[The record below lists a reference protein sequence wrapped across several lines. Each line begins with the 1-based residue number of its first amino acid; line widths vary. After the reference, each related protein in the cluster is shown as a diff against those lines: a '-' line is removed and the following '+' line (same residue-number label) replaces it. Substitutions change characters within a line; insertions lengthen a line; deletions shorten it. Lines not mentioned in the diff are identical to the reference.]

1 MNRFLKLREELNKWN
16 VNISDE
22 QLDLFDRY
30 YELLISWNE
39 KINLTTIVE
48 ERDVLYKH
56 FLDSLSPMKYMSLV
70 DKKVLDVGTG
80 AGFPGIPLAIMNPTA
95 DIVLLDSLNKR
106 IIYLEEVVNSLGLK
120 NVKCYHGRA
129 EDYGFKK
136 DFREGFDVVV
146 SRAVANLSSLSEYCI
161 PFVKKKGQFISYK
174 SEQVNDEIESAAKA
188 ITILGG
194 KKSKVLSYDL
204 NYDNTVRRLVVI
216 DKIKETG
223 RKYPRKAGTPTKS
236 PL

>member
-129 EDYGFKK
+129 EEYGFKK

-161 PFVKKKGQFISYK
+161 PFVKKRGQFISYK
-174 SEQVNDEIESAAKA
+174 SDQANDEIESAAKA

-236 PL
+236 PI

>member
-95 DIVLLDSLNKR
+95 DIALLDSLNKR

-174 SEQVNDEIESAAKA
+174 SEQANDEIESAAKA

>member
-129 EDYGFKK
+129 EEYGFKK